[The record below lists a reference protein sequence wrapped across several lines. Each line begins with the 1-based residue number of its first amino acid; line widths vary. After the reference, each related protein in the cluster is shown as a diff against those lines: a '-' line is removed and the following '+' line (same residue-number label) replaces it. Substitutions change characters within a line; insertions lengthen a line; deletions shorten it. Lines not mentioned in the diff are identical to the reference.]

1 MSIMTGWRLGSNLWV
16 ITVAIGVLAV
26 YTPVAGAVSAQQTVD
41 AAATVTALVQT
52 REAIIAIL
60 TRTPAAQAAAITTN
74 QINVSPPTAPTV
86 TIKVRG
92 LNVRSGP
99 GTNYPVVASVN
110 AGQALVIRG
119 SAANCSWLQVAD
131 GERELGW
138 ISGSNQYV
146 TFTSACSTL
155 PQSAIP
161 AAPTPQPTPTAQ
173 PAANAPTSAMGC
185 YVLLNQLAFELTI
198 TLSRSDG
205 WRDSFALGVNAEKEY
220 CAPPGEYQYSLQAP
234 GALGAIQGTLN
245 IKAGERYRLPLKLG
259 N

>member
-1 MSIMTGWRLGSNLWV
+1 MVRGRLGVKLWLM
-16 ITVAIGVLAV
+16 AIVVSFLAI
-26 YTPVAGAVSAQQTVD
+26 YAPVMGAVPAQQTFD

-52 REAIIAIL
+52 REAIITIL
-60 TRTPAAQAAAITTN
+60 TRTPQAQTAAIPTN
-74 QINVSPPTAPTV
+74 QANAATTTAPTV
-86 TIKVRG
+86 AIKVRG

-131 GERELGW
+131 GGRELGW
-138 ISGSNQYV
+138 ISGSDQYV
-146 TFTSACSTL
+146 TVATPCSAL
-155 PQSAIP
+155 PQTTIP
-161 AAPTPQPTPTAQ
+161 AAPTPSPSPTAQ
-173 PAANAPTSAMGC
+173 PAANTPTGAVGC
-185 YVLLNQLAFELTI
+185 YVLRNQLGFDLTI

-205 WRDSFALGVNAEKEY
+205 WRDSFTLGVNAEKEY
-220 CAPPGEYQYSLQAP
+220 CAPAGEYQYALQAP

-245 IKAGERYRLPLKLG
+245 IKAGERYQLPLKLG

>member
-1 MSIMTGWRLGSNLWV
+1 MDRWRLGVHFWLMV
-16 ITVAIGVLAV
+16 TVVGFLAI
-26 YTPVAGAVSAQQTVD
+26 YTPVIGAVPAQQAFD

-60 TRTPAAQAAAITTN
+60 TRTPSAQSAAITTDQTN
-74 QINVSPPTAPTV
+74 TATTTAPTV

-110 AGQALVIRG
+110 AGQALQIRG
-119 SAANCSWLQVAD
+119 SATTCSWLQVAD
-131 GERELGW
+131 GGRELGW
-138 ISGSNQYV
+138 ISGSAQYV
-146 TFTSACSTL
+146 TFTTPCSAL
-155 PQSAIP
+155 PQPAIP
-161 AAPTPQPTPTAQ
+161 AVPAPQPTPTAQ
-173 PAANAPTSAMGC
+173 PAANGAIGTLGC
-185 YVLLNQLAFELTI
+185 YVLVNQLGFDLSI

-205 WRDSFALGVNAEKEY
+205 WRDSFTLGVNAEKEY
-220 CAPPGEYQYSLQAP
+220 CAPPGEYQYALQAP